1 MNRLRL
7 WCLCRWFYSALSLRT
22 FILGAFILSAV
33 PSAAYAAESALKAAL
48 LYRFV
53 QFTQWSQDAPANQ
66 FYCVAG
72 DQAVFSALQAAL
84 QQHSRQDGDKSKLLL
99 TVKDGS
105 DCTVLYISDTLAK
118 QNEWL
123 PLLRAKGVLIIV
135 EGAELFRK
143 GAHFGLIAE
152 PNRISF
158 RVNLTLAREQGFQL
172 SAQMLKLAKEI
183 H

>member
-1 MNRLRL
+1 MKAQLLVRCCV
-7 WCLCRWFYSALSLRT
+7 WLCFALPCALPLT
-22 FILGAFILSAV
+22 VF
-33 PSAAYAAESALKAAL
+33 AAESELKAAL
-48 LYRFV
+48 MYRFA
-53 QFTQWSQDAPANQ
+53 QFSQWSQDAPASQ
-66 FYCVAG
+66 LYCVAG
-72 DQAVFSALQAAL
+72 DKEVFSALQAVL
-84 QQHSRQDGDKSKLLL
+84 QQNGTQNGDKSKFLLQ
-99 TVKDGS
+99 VKDGS
-105 DCTVLYISDTLAK
+105 GCTVLYLGDSLAK
-118 QNEWL
+118 QTKWH
-123 PLLRAKGVLIIV
+123 PLLGAKGLLTIV

>member
-1 MNRLRL
+1 MKAQQLVL
-7 WCLCRWFYSALSLRT
+7 FGAC
-22 FILGAFILSAV
+22 LGALMPQSAC
-33 PSAAYAAESALKAAL
+33 SAEAELKAAL

-53 QFTQWSQDAPANQ
+53 QFSQWSQQAPPVQ
-66 FYCVAG
+66 LYCVAG
-72 DQAVFSALQAAL
+72 DKAVASALQAL
-84 QQHSRQDGDKSKLLL
+84 LKQSNDSSKLLSS
-99 TVKDGS
+99 VKDS
-105 DCTVLYISDTLAK
+105 SACSVLYMSDSLAK
-118 QNEWL
+118 QPKWHA
-123 PLLRAKGVLIIV
+123 LLRQKGLLTVV

-158 RVNLTLAREQGFQL
+158 RVNLTLAREQGFHL

>member
-1 MNRLRL
+1 MKAQLLVRL
-7 WCLCRWFYSALSLRT
+7 CIALCCALPVNAL
-22 FILGAFILSAV
+22 
-33 PSAAYAAESALKAAL
+33 AAESALKAAL

-53 QFTQWSQDAPANQ
+53 QFSQWSQHAPASQ
-66 FYCVAG
+66 LYCVAG
-72 DQAVFSALQAAL
+72 DKAVFSALQGVL
-84 QQHSRQDGDKSKLLL
+84 QQHSESSDKTKFLLQ
-99 TVKDGS
+99 VKDSSG
-105 DCTVLYISDTLAK
+105 CTVLYLSDSLAK
-118 QNEWL
+118 QSQWQQ
-123 PLLRAKGVLIIV
+123 LLGAKGVLTIV

-158 RVNLTLAREQGFQL
+158 RVNLTLARENGFQL

>member
-1 MNRLRL
+1 MKAQQLVFCAT
-7 WCLCRWFYSALSLRT
+7 CLGALLPQSALS
-22 FILGAFILSAV
+22 
-33 PSAAYAAESALKAAL
+33 AEAELKAAL

-53 QFTQWSQDAPANQ
+53 QFSQWSQQAPAAQ
-66 FYCVAG
+66 LYCVAG
-72 DQAVFSALQAAL
+72 DKEVASALQV
-84 QQHSRQDGDKSKLLL
+84 LL
-99 TVKDGS
+99 TQSSDSSQLLSGVKDS
-105 DCTVLYISDTLAK
+105 SACTVLYMSDSLAK
-118 QNEWL
+118 QPKWHT
-123 PLLRAKGVLIIV
+123 LLRQKEILTVV

-158 RVNLTLAREQGFQL
+158 RVNLTLAREQGFHL